1 MAVWHCREKEI
12 EYGSKVLLMGIV
24 NVTPDSFSDGG
35 DWLDPATA
43 LTHARALEAQGADIL
58 DIGGQSTRPGHTPVT
73 DKEEWARLE
82 PVLSVLCKETALP
95 VSEATV
101 RGWLARSGI
110 KTVGEKIG
118 AVRLDALERL
128 IARNGFVADA
138 RVTVSY
144 SGVLHVAVWQRTPL
158 MRLLIDGYN
167 SYVTEEGYL
176 FAVPRASSVYVPVIT
191 GTYRPPFPASYVGY
205 AADYRREQMQQIDDK
220 IAELEREK
228 YPLYRRELK
237 NDENIRS
244 LRRMLIKKRW
254 FESSESFGERVRELR
269 KRKEQLRRKYRYEA
283 QVIQSAIDKI
293 SEKQEAERRRQK
305 ILEKRYED
313 FSKLTTFV
321 KWMEN
326 DDFWR
331 SEIVQITA
339 RTTESGAIDLELTP
353 RSGNY
358 TILFGRLDDA
368 EQKLD
373 KLLRF
378 YREGLGKAGWDRY
391 RTINVKYAGQVV
403 CTEW

>member
-1 MAVWHCREKEI
+1 MPKYLKYTLLALLWGGVAAYLLYAGGKVRRHCAE
-12 EYGSKVLLMGIV
+12 
-24 NVTPDSFSDGG
+24 
-35 DWLDPATA
+35 
-43 LTHARALEAQGADIL
+43 Q
-58 DIGGQSTRPGHTPVT
+58 PVT
-73 DKEEWARLE
+73 RIEVEVVDSTSQLRL
-82 PVLSVLCKETALP
+82 

-269 KRKEQLRRKYRYEA
+269 KHKEQLRRKYRYEA

-293 SEKQEAERRRQK
+293 SENRKPSVADK
-305 ILEKRYED
+305 NLAKRYED

>member
-1 MAVWHCREKEI
+1 MPKYLKYTLLALLWGGVAA
-12 EYGSKVLLMGIV
+12 YLLYAGGKVRR
-24 NVTPDSFSDGG
+24 
-35 DWLDPATA
+35 
-43 LTHARALEAQGADIL
+43 HRAEQ
-58 DIGGQSTRPGHTPVT
+58 PVT
-73 DKEEWARLE
+73 RIEVEVVDSTSQLRL
-82 PVLSVLCKETALP
+82 

-244 LRRMLIKKRW
+244 LRRMLIKKRR

-283 QVIQSAIDKI
+283 QVIQSAIDKNFRKTG
-293 SEKQEAERRRQK
+293 SRASPTKNFGEKVRRF
-305 ILEKRYED
+305 LETDYLCKMDGKRR
-313 FSKLTTFV
+313 
-321 KWMEN
+321 
-326 DDFWR
+326 FWR
-331 SEIVQITA
+331 SESLQYN
-339 RTTESGAIDLELTP
+339 GP
-353 RSGNY
+353 HH
-358 TILFGRLDDA
+358 
-368 EQKLD
+368 
-373 KLLRF
+373 
-378 YREGLGKAGWDRY
+378 
-391 RTINVKYAGQVV
+391 
-403 CTEW
+403 